1 MLRTNFELRTRS
13 HVTRLNLSPYG
24 LRAIGVTY
32 IDAQGAEVEQ
42 PADLVVLC
50 AYQFHN
56 VRLLLLS
63 KIGKPYARALARG

>member
-50 AYQFHN
+50 AYQFHLIKKQ
-56 VRLLLLS
+56 VFSL
-63 KIGKPYARALARG
+63 KTEYYFDF